1 MIDKQTEAAVKSD
14 GFATI
19 ERPLLEALVERDTL
33 EIEEVELFK
42 GVIEWATKESEK
54 RGVVADGQEK
64 KKNSWRMDRKSLTLS
79 RDEARRICLS
89 GYPVTKRS
97 GSSNKFIIR
106 CRRFNS
112 VKFGWKY
119 LDRQHRLAFSVDDD
133 ILFHGV
139 NLFGS
144 KDNTYSVNL
153 ELNSGL
159 YFKKLLATRIS
170 TFPSVVDV
178 SGEYY
183 CFDVLFENP
192 IPLKKDVNYSLD
204 SEITG
209 PNSWYGTQSHQTQ
222 LCSGIKFTLNSDY
235 SLADNKTGISTQ
247 GQFNE
252 LIFSYCK

>member
-1 MIDKQTEAAVKSD
+1 MRLEEFASVVIDSKILTYDEVGNVIKYLSSVQSPCV
-14 GFATI
+14 GF
-19 ERPLLEALVERDTL
+19 
-33 EIEEVELFK
+33 
-42 GVIEWATKESEK
+42 
-54 RGVVADGQEK
+54 
-64 KKNSWRMDRKSLTLS
+64 
-79 RDEARRICLS
+79 
-89 GYPVTKRS
+89 PVTKRS
-97 GSSNKFIIR
+97 GPSNKFIIR

-144 KDNTYSVNL
+144 KDSIYSVNL
-153 ELNSGL
+153 ELFSGM
-159 YFKKLLATRIS
+159 YWKKVLATRIS
-170 TFPSVVDV
+170 AFPSVVDV
-178 SGEYY
+178 SGECY

-204 SEITG
+204 AEITG